1 MPQQG
6 TVKWFNNAKGFGF
19 ILPEPQGGDVF
30 VHHTAIV
37 ADGYRTLTQGER
49 VTFELIEGP
58 KGCQAKNVLREH

>member
-19 ILPEPQGGDVF
+19 ILPEPQGNDVF

-49 VTFELIEGP
+49 VTFEMIEGP
-58 KGCQAKNVLREH
+58 KGYQAK